1 MTIVA
6 ISINQDLANH
16 HRAPFGTWAA
26 GKAAAVG
33 GVPYAYIALGVVVLL
48 AGAAYKLRGS
58 ELLRPRS
65 SDLKPLRAP
74 KMLELPELTDAAY
87 RDSMLWGT
95 YRSGL
100 YFGMRTRCGAMQ
112 ADSLMQAPCKRNP

>member
-1 MTIVA
+1 M
-6 ISINQDLANH
+6 
-16 HRAPFGTWAA
+16 
-26 GKAAAVG
+26 G
-33 GVPYAYIALGVVVLL
+33 GVPYAYIALGVAVLL

-100 YFGMRTRCGAMQ
+100 YFGMRTRCVPP
-112 ADSLMQAPCKRNP
+112 PCRRIPC